1 MIRIPRIAR
10 VAAALV
16 VLSAA
21 GAARAG
27 AQMSSANTGRISP
40 RGTNQAQIDRA
51 LREFGFDPRALRR
64 DQQRALDDTWRRLLP
79 EAEPYRYPLNPA
91 QATAIV
97 YLALVHGREGRGGWG
112 NGGWDRDNDGRD
124 NGGRGNDGRG
134 GGWDRGGSWNGAAGE
149 CVTLNR
155 RVYDAD
161 NAVDGDRSS
170 LFLDDG
176 QKRDVRAAAREAQR
190 IAVDHGWRRVADR
203 AGDVITAA
211 SETLPNRDA
220 VRGRVQE
227 LKRAVDE
234 RCGQDDGG

>member
-1 MIRIPRIAR
+1 MLRIHRIAG

-16 VLSAA
+16 VLSSAGAA
-21 GAARAG
+21 GAQ
-27 AQMSSANTGRISP
+27 AQRSSASRARITS
-40 RGTNQAQIDRA
+40 RGANQAQIDRA
-51 LREFGFDPRALRR
+51 LREFGFDPRSLRR
-64 DQQRALDDTWRRLLP
+64 DQQRAIDDAWRRLLP
-79 EAEPYRYPLNPA
+79 EADAKRYPLNPA

-97 YLALVHGREGRGGWG
+97 YLALGHGREGRGGWG
-112 NGGWDRDNDGRD
+112 NGGWSSGGWDRNGNGRDDDGRD
-124 NGGRGNDGRG
+124 DG
-134 GGWDRGGSWNGAAGE
+134 WNRGGSWNGGAGE
-149 CVTLNR
+149 CVSLNR
-155 RVYDAD
+155 RVYDAE
-161 NAVDGDRSS
+161 NAIDGDRSS

-211 SETLPNRDA
+211 SETLPNRDG

-234 RCGQDDGG
+234 RCGQDDGR

>member
-1 MIRIPRIAR
+1 MIRIHRIAG
-10 VAAALV
+10 VAAALF
-16 VLSAA
+16 VLSSA
-21 GAARAG
+21 GAVTAQ
-27 AQMSSANTGRISP
+27 AQMSSANTARVSP
-40 RGTNQAQIDRA
+40 RGTNQAQIERA
-51 LREFGFDPRALRR
+51 LREFGFDARRLRR
-64 DQQRALDDTWRRLLP
+64 DQQQAIDDAWRRLLP
-79 EAEPYRYPLNPA
+79 EADPYRYPLNPA

-112 NGGWDRDNDGRD
+112 NGGWDRGGDGRDNDGRD
-124 NGGRGNDGRG
+124 GGRGDD
-134 GGWDRGGSWNGAAGE
+134 GWDRGGSWNGATGE
-149 CVTLNR
+149 CVSLNR

-161 NAVDGDRSS
+161 NAIDGDRSS

-234 RCGQDDGG
+234 RCGQDDRR